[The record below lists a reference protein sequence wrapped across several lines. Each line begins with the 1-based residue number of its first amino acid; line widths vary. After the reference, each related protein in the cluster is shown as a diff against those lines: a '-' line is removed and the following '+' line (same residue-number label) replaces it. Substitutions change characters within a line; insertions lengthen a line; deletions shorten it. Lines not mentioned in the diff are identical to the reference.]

1 MKKKRIQVPLSLCF
15 AVATGIVIFSL
26 YFSARTV
33 ISAEILRFGS
43 YFAMPEYVISEI
55 IGLKNELF
63 TKLGLNENPQLMISV
78 QKDSFQEDIPAERNF
93 SDLSETPDD
102 IEQIMQTFALTENE
116 IEYDGVTLERTFSDY
131 QATDSYGNVYIRNTT
146 EISDVDIKGILS
158 NGCALPVEN
167 FNAPTVLIFHTHS
180 TETYKITDNG
190 KISSSASS
198 RSDNKS
204 INMIRIGEEIS
215 AVLRSEGVG
224 VIHDTTIYDTSYNG
238 AYAASRE
245 GISRILAENPTIQIV
260 LDIHRDAV
268 HYDDYTY
275 VKPTAEI
282 NGEKAAQLMIITG
295 AQGGGVKDFPGWR
308 TNLSF
313 AVNLQSALETKYPG
327 LMKPVMF
334 SHRKYNMDITEY
346 SLLIEVG
353 TDANTLEEAAYSG
366 RLLGDVLADFIK
378 ENQEI

>member
-1 MKKKRIQVPLSLCF
+1 MPLPLCF
-15 AVATGIVIFSL
+15 AVATGIVVFSL
-26 YFSARTV
+26 YFSSRAV
-33 ISAEILRFGS
+33 MPVEILRFGS
-43 YFAMPEYVISEI
+43 YFAMPECLSLKITE
-55 IGLKNELF
+55 LKNELLMTF
-63 TKLGLNENPQLMISV
+63 GPDEHQQLMNSV
-78 QKDSFQEDIPAERNF
+78 QKDSMQKEITQERNF
-93 SDLSETPDD
+93 NDLSETPDD

-116 IEYDGVTLERTFSDY
+116 IEYDGVTLERSYSDY

-146 EISDVDIKGILS
+146 EISDVDIKGILTD
-158 NGCALPVEN
+158 GCSLPIEN

-180 TETYKITDNG
+180 TESYKITDNG
-190 KISSSASS
+190 KILSSDSS
-198 RSDNKS
+198 RSNNKS
-204 INMIRIGEEIS
+204 LNMIRIGEEIS

-238 AYAASRE
+238 AYGASRE
-245 GISRILAENPTIQIV
+245 GISRILAENPTIKIV

-275 VKPTAEI
+275 IKPTAEI

-295 AQGGGVKDFPGWR
+295 AQGGGVKDFPNWR
-308 TNLSF
+308 KNLSF
-313 AVNLQSALETKYPG
+313 AVNLQSALESKYAG
-327 LMKPVMF
+327 LMKPVLF

-378 ENQEI
+378 ENQEM